1 MCQIRRMGILSDLFR
16 KVWNYEGIKM
26 MTCLRILA
34 GVSSKLSAPEIEN
47 HLEQGKQLLSKGQ
60 LSDALGHY
68 HAAVGKYRSWAIY
81 LDGVVYF

>member
-1 MCQIRRMGILSDLFR
+1 
-16 KVWNYEGIKM
+16 M

-68 HAAVGKYRSWAIY
+68 HAAVGKYRSWDIY